1 MYSNEIQIIAFFLSI
16 LLAIYILGLKN
27 GSLDV
32 KLPWVIL
39 ILVFPVFG
47 SLFYLLFRNQQVRKK
62 IRLNIESQVYATSKI
77 VHDVDNVYSELKLK
91 DRVIFNQ
98 SMYIFNTTNM
108 PIYKNTE
115 TLYYDSGETFF
126 DALIEELKK
135 AEKFIFME
143 FFIIRQG
150 KMWNTVFQLLKEKAN
165 EGVEIRLLYDDFGCI
180 NTLPQTYKKHVEKYG
195 IKCEVFN
202 PIHPIATLAHNNRDH
217 RKIVVID
224 GIVGFT
230 GGINLADEYIN
241 VINRFGHWKDTG
253 IMIKGDAVKSFS
265 LMFLESWHIYRDVG
279 EDYSPYLPELEIL
292 EQTVPQKKKR
302 FKRKNKKQKE
312 KKFKEKK
319 IFSET
324 IDIANIPKATS
335 KFIYKNDWADSE
347 EFIQPYMTTPME
359 VDEIV
364 GRNVYVNILNSA
376 KDYVYITTPYLIL
389 DQELQEAIINAAK
402 RSVDVRIITPGIPDK
417 KVVFAVTRSEYTN
430 LLKNGVRI
438 FEYTPGFIHAKN
450 VVSDDTVA
458 TIGSINFDN
467 RSFYH
472 SYECGIFLYNSD
484 NIEIIRKDFIKC
496 ENLSQEI
503 TLKNANKIPLST
515 RIKTSLFRLFIP
527 LMESYWRAMLA
538 VTIGERCS
546 PLRLASDA
554 SRYDWRS
561 MIAVT

>member
-1 MYSNEIQIIAFFLSI
+1 MLRFLKKVIFSRSFMTALLIILQLGFYALIGSVLIEYSTIIQVIAYVLSV
-16 LLAIYILGLKN
+16 LLAIYILSLKN
-27 GSLDV
+27 GSIDV
-32 KLPWVIL
+32 KLPWVIII
-39 ILVFPVFG
+39 ILFPVFG
-47 SLFYLLFRNQQVRKK
+47 SIFYFFFRNQRVRKK
-62 IRLNIESQVYATSKI
+62 VRKNLEAQAYATKKI
-77 VHDVDNVYSELKLK
+77 SHSPEVIYEELKIKNK
-91 DRVIFNQ
+91 DVHNQ
-98 SMYIFNTTNM
+98 SYYIYKNTNM
-108 PIYKNTE
+108 PIYKNTVSTYFE
-115 TLYYDSGETFF
+115 SGEKYF
-126 DALIEELKK
+126 DALVEELNK
-135 AEKFIFME
+135 AQKFIFME
-143 FFIIRQG
+143 YFIIKQG
-150 KMWNTVFQLLKEKAN
+150 KMWSTVFNIFKEKAK
-165 EGVEIRLLYDDFGCI
+165 EGVEVRLLYDDFGCI
-180 NTLPQTYKKHVEKYG
+180 NDLPQSYKKHVEKYG

-202 PIHPIATLAHNNRDH
+202 PIYPITTLAHNNRDH

-265 LMFLESWHIYRDVG
+265 LMFLESWHIYRDEG
-279 EDYSPYLPELEIL
+279 EDYSPYLPELEII
-292 EQTVPQKKKR
+292 EQTAPQKKKR
-302 FKRKNKKQKE
+302 FKRKNKKQRE
-312 KKFKEKK
+312 KKLKGKK
-319 IFSET
+319 SFSET

-335 KFIYKNDWADSE
+335 KFIYKNDWANSE

-389 DQELQEAIINAAK
+389 DPELEEAIINAAK

-417 KVVFAVTRSEYTN
+417 KIVFAVTRSEYTN
-430 LLKNGVRI
+430 LLKHGVRI

-484 NIEIIRKDFIKC
+484 NVEIIRKDFIKC

-527 LMESYWRAMLA
+527 LM
-538 VTIGERCS
+538 
-546 PLRLASDA
+546 
-554 SRYDWRS
+554 
-561 MIAVT
+561 